1 MAGNVTSQIW
11 LGKNYLGQR
20 DFSRTE
26 IANPDGSPVGRSHQD
41 FAAEVIEQIR
51 GRHAKPDALGATDP
65 GPEAD
70 GAWRADPFRRR

>member
-26 IANPDGSPVGRSHQD
+26 IANPDGSVIGLSHQD
-41 FAAEVIEQIR
+41 FAAEVIEQNPWPAR
-51 GRHAKPDALGATDP
+51 EAGRPRRERPRP
-65 GPEAD
+65 GS
-70 GAWRADPFRRR
+70 G

>member
-26 IANPDGSPVGRSHQD
+26 IANPDGSVIGLSHQD

-51 GRHAKPDALGATDP
+51 GRHAKPDALGASDP

-70 GAWRADPFRRR
+70 EA